1 MTQLHETAY
10 PRLKA
15 DPSAQD
21 LDEIYTLTPD
31 EIRFIDKTVK
41 RPIARSAAFIYLK
54 LFQRL
59 GYFVHIR
66 DVPAAIRQHIV
77 VQTGHRPAR
86 ADELRQFDRTT
97 ARTTLIAALRRYL
110 NVRPLDDQGR
120 AWLRHVAETAADSRH
135 VVADIIN
142 VMLEELVH
150 HRYELPGFSTLD
162 RLAVQAREKI
172 HDVHFASLADQLD
185 AKVRALID
193 NLFKVKSGE
202 TSSTWNLLKREPK
215 KPTNKETR
223 SYLQHI
229 RRLQLLV
236 DQLPIPDIPI
246 PKLKQYRYIARSLDA
261 TEMAELK
268 PQKRYALAVIYIRSQ
283 FAQTLDDAADLFV
296 RMLQN
301 LDNQARNK
309 LGEYQQEHLQRTDR
323 LIGQLKEMLLAY
335 RIDGTDHQRVEAIG
349 GSLIAEVDDLVA
361 ICDEHMAYAGRN
373 HLPFL
378 IQPYKMVRAQLL
390 NCIEIVNPQSSS
402 EDDTLIRMMKALQA
416 LRGTRHEVVPL
427 SLVGL
432 NAEEDFQWLPSTWR
446 KLVISER
453 ADGQVGAI
461 NRRYFELAVLYAI
474 RDELKSGDLFIQ
486 HGERYDDYREQLV
499 DDDTLNRELAQYG
512 EVTGVETDSRAFTE
526 SLKAALLETAEAV
539 DAEFPE
545 NAYAEIVDG
554 RLILKKPP
562 ASEPP
567 PGIRAIDQLITE
579 HMENI
584 SIVDVLIDTERWLQL
599 HKLFRPLMGTESRIE
614 ELRPRVISTL
624 FCYGCNLGPT
634 QTARSIRGMSR
645 KQIAWL
651 NIKYVT
657 EDVLEKAIVKV
668 INAYNKFELPGYW
681 GSGKH
686 ASADGTKW
694 NLYEQNLISE
704 HHIRYGGYGGIGYY
718 HVSDKFIAL
727 FSHFISCGTYEGTH
741 ILDGLMTNTSDIR
754 PDTIH
759 GDTQAQ
765 SYTVFALSHL
775 LGIKLMPR
783 IRGIKDLVF
792 HRPDSNKKFAHIDRL
807 FSDDIN
813 WQMIETHLPDMLRVA
828 VSIKLGKISAS
839 AILRRLGTYSRKN
852 KLYFAFKELGKVVRI
867 MFLLKYVG
875 DVELRRLIHA
885 ETNKSE
891 QFNGFA
897 KKLFFGGEGEIAE
910 NLRHEQ
916 RKVIKYN
923 HLIANMVILHNV
935 VGMSRVL
942 KQLQA
947 EGAVINQEVLAG
959 LAPYRLEHINRF
971 GDYVLDFRRKV
982 EALDEGFRILEAKS
996 TGQGQ

>member
-15 DPSAQD
+15 DPSVQD
-21 LDEIYTLTPD
+21 LDEIYTLTSD
-31 EIRFIDKTVK
+31 EIAFIDKTVK
-41 RPIARSAAFIYLK
+41 RPTARTVAFLYLK

-59 GYFVHIR
+59 GYFIR
-66 DVPAAIRQHIV
+66 LKDVPSVIRQYLIA
-77 VQTGHRPAR
+77 QTGFARPPR
-86 ADELRQFDRTT
+86 LDELLQFDRSTG
-97 ARTTLIAALRRYL
+97 RERLIESLRRYL
-110 NVRPLDDQGR
+110 NVRPLNLESR
-120 AWLRHVAETAADSRH
+120 AWLQHVAETAADSRH

-142 VMLEELVH
+142 VMLEELVR
-150 HRYELPGFSTLD
+150 HRYELPGFTVLD
-162 RLAVQAREKI
+162 RLAIQAREKI
-172 HDVHFASLADQLD
+172 HDVHFASIADQLD
-185 AKVRALID
+185 AKVKALID
-193 NLFKVKSGE
+193 GLFKVKQGE

-223 SYLQHI
+223 YYLQHI

-236 DQLPIPDIPI
+236 EQLPQPDIPI
-246 PKLKQYRYIARSLDA
+246 PKLKQYRLFVGSRDA
-261 TEMAELK
+261 SEMAEMK

-296 RMLQN
+296 RMLQK

-323 LIGQLKEMLLAY
+323 LVGQLKEMLLAY
-335 RIDGTDHQRVEAIG
+335 RINGTDHQRVEAIG

-378 IQPYKMVRAQLL
+378 IQPYKVVRAQLL

-402 EDDTLIRMMKALQA
+402 EDDTLVRMIKALQA
-416 LRGTRHEVVPL
+416 LRNSRQEVVPL
-427 SLVGL
+427 SLLGL
-432 NAEEDFQWLPSTWR
+432 NAEEDFQWLSTAWR

-453 ADGQVGAI
+453 ADGRIVAI

-499 DDDTLNRELAQYG
+499 DDDTLSRELAQYG
-512 EVTGVETDSRAFTE
+512 EVTGVETDPKAFTE
-526 SLKAALLETAEAV
+526 TLKEKLLETGEAV

-545 NAYAEIVDG
+545 NSYAEIVDG

-562 ASEPP
+562 SSELP
-567 PGIRAIDQLITE
+567 PGIRTLDQLITE
-579 HMENI
+579 HMEKI

-657 EDVLEKAIVKV
+657 EEVLEKAIVKV

-681 GSGKH
+681 GSGQH

-741 ILDGLMTNTSDIR
+741 ILDGLMSNTSDIR

-792 HRPDSNKKFAHIDRL
+792 HRPDNNKKFAHIDGL

-839 AILRRLGTYSRKN
+839 AILRRLGTYSRRN
-852 KLYFAFKELGKVVRI
+852 KLYFAFKELGKVVRT

-916 RKVIKYN
+916 RKIIKYN

-942 KQLQA
+942 KQLQT

-982 EALDEGFRILEAKS
+982 EALSDDFRILEYKS
-996 TGQGQ
+996 DS

>member
-31 EIRFIDKTVK
+31 EIAFIDKTVK

-66 DVPAAIRQHIV
+66 DVPSVIRQHIV
-77 VQTGHRPAR
+77 AQTGYRPAR
-86 ADELRQFDRTT
+86 SDELRQFDRTT
-97 ARTTLIAALRRYL
+97 ARTTLITALRRYL

-162 RLAVQAREKI
+162 RLGIQAREKI
-172 HDVHFASLADQLD
+172 HDVHFASIADQLD
-185 AKVRALID
+185 TKVKALID
-193 NLFKVKSGE
+193 GLFKVKQGE

-236 DQLPIPDIPI
+236 DQLPIPDIPV

-335 RIDGTDHQRVEAIG
+335 QIDGTDHQRVEAIG

-402 EDDTLIRMMKALQA
+402 EDDTLMRMMKALQV
-416 LRGTRHEVVPL
+416 LRGTRHEIVPL

-432 NAEEDFQWLPSTWR
+432 NADEDFLWLPTTWR
-446 KLVISER
+446 KLVITER
-453 ADGQVGAI
+453 ADGQVVAI

-526 SLKAALLETAEAV
+526 SLKAALLETAEGV

-567 PGIRAIDQLITE
+567 PGIKAIDQLITE

-657 EDVLEKAIVKV
+657 EEVLEKAIVKV

-792 HRPDSNKKFAHIDRL
+792 HRPDNNKKFTHIDRL

-852 KLYFAFKELGKVVRI
+852 KLYFAFKELGKVIRT

-891 QFNGFA
+891 QFNGFE
-897 KKLFFGGEGEIAE
+897 KKLFFGGEGVIAE

-916 RKVIKYN
+916 RKIIKYN
-923 HLIANMVILHNV
+923 HLVANLVILHNV

-982 EALDEGFRILEAKS
+982 EALDEGFRILEIES
-996 TGQGQ
+996 PSQTE

>member
-1 MTQLHETAY
+1 
-10 PRLKA
+10 
-15 DPSAQD
+15 
-21 LDEIYTLTPD
+21 
-31 EIRFIDKTVK
+31 
-41 RPIARSAAFIYLK
+41 
-54 LFQRL
+54 
-59 GYFVHIR
+59 
-66 DVPAAIRQHIV
+66 
-77 VQTGHRPAR
+77 
-86 ADELRQFDRTT
+86 
-97 ARTTLIAALRRYL
+97 
-110 NVRPLDDQGR
+110 
-120 AWLRHVAETAADSRH
+120 
-135 VVADIIN
+135 
-142 VMLEELVH
+142 MLE
-150 HRYELPGFSTLD
+150 
-162 RLAVQAREKI
+162 
-172 HDVHFASLADQLD
+172 
-185 AKVRALID
+185 
-193 NLFKVKSGE
+193 
-202 TSSTWNLLKREPK
+202 
-215 KPTNKETR
+215 
-223 SYLQHI
+223 
-229 RRLQLLV
+229 
-236 DQLPIPDIPI
+236 
-246 PKLKQYRYIARSLDA
+246 
-261 TEMAELK
+261 
-268 PQKRYALAVIYIRSQ
+268 
-283 FAQTLDDAADLFV
+283 
-296 RMLQN
+296 
-301 LDNQARNK
+301 
-309 LGEYQQEHLQRTDR
+309 QEHLQRTDR
-323 LIGQLKEMLLAY
+323 LVGQLKEMLLAY
-335 RIDGTDHQRVEAIG
+335 RINGTDHQRVEAIG

-378 IQPYKMVRAQLL
+378 IQPYKVVRAQLL

-402 EDDTLIRMMKALQA
+402 EDDTLVRMIKALQA
-416 LRGTRHEVVPL
+416 LRNSRQEVVPL
-427 SLVGL
+427 SLLGL
-432 NAEEDFQWLPSTWR
+432 NAEEDFQWLSTAWR

-453 ADGQVGAI
+453 ADGRIVAI

-499 DDDTLNRELAQYG
+499 DDDTLSRELAQYG
-512 EVTGVETDSRAFTE
+512 EVTGVETDPKAFTE
-526 SLKAALLETAEAV
+526 TLKEKLLETGEAV

-545 NAYAEIVDG
+545 NSYAEIVDG

-562 ASEPP
+562 SSELP
-567 PGIRAIDQLITE
+567 PGIRTLDQLITE
-579 HMENI
+579 HMEKI

-657 EDVLEKAIVKV
+657 EEVLEKAIVKV

-681 GSGKH
+681 GSGQH

-741 ILDGLMTNTSDIR
+741 ILDGLMSNTSDIR

-792 HRPDSNKKFAHIDRL
+792 HRPDNNKKFAHIDGL

-839 AILRRLGTYSRKN
+839 AILRRLGTYSRRN
-852 KLYFAFKELGKVVRI
+852 KLYFAFKELGKVVRT

-916 RKVIKYN
+916 RKIIKYN

-942 KQLQA
+942 KQLQT

-982 EALDEGFRILEAKS
+982 EALSDDFRILEYKS
-996 TGQGQ
+996 DS

>member
-15 DPSAQD
+15 EPTAQD
-21 LDEIYTLTPD
+21 LEEVYTLTPD
-31 EIRFIDKTVK
+31 EVAFIDRTTK
-41 RPIARSAAFIYLK
+41 RPTARTAAFLYLK

-59 GYFVHIR
+59 GYFIR
-66 DVPAAIRQHIV
+66 LKEVPEVIRRHLV
-77 VQTGHRPAR
+77 AQTGFARPPKLA
-86 ADELRQFDRTT
+86 ELLQFDRT
-97 ARTTLIAALRRYL
+97 AGRERLVESLRRYL
-110 NVRPLDDQGR
+110 NVRPLDDPGR

-162 RLAVQAREKI
+162 RLAIQAREKI
-172 HDVHFASLADQLD
+172 HETHFASIANQLD
-185 AKVRALID
+185 ANVKTLID
-193 NLFKVKSGE
+193 SLFKVKSGD
-202 TSSTWNLLKREPK
+202 TGSTWNLLKREPK

-236 DQLPIPDIPI
+236 EQLPRPEIPV

-261 TEMAELK
+261 SEMAELK
-268 PQKRYALAVIYIRSQ
+268 PQKRYALAVIYIRAQ

-309 LGEYQQEHLQRTDR
+309 LGEYQQEHMQRTDR
-323 LIGQLKEMLLAY
+323 LIGQLKDMLLAY

-349 GSLIAEVDDLVA
+349 TSLIADVDDLLS

-378 IQPYKMVRAQLL
+378 VQPYKAVRAQLL
-390 NCIEIVNPQSSS
+390 NCIEIVNPQSTS
-402 EDDTLIRMMKALQA
+402 EDDTLMRMIKALQA
-416 LRGTRHEVVPL
+416 LRCTRHEVVPL
-427 SLVGL
+427 SLIGL
-432 NAEEDFQWLPSTWR
+432 DANEDFQWLSAAWR
-446 KLVISER
+446 KLVVSER
-453 ADGQVGAI
+453 ADGQVVAI
-461 NRRYFELAVLYAI
+461 NRRYFELAVLHAI
-474 RDELKSGDLFIQ
+474 RDELKSGDLFIP

-512 EVTGVETDSRAFTE
+512 EVTGVETDPMAFTQA
-526 SLKAALLETAEAV
+526 LKSVLLETAEAV
-539 DAEFPE
+539 DAEFPD

-554 RLILKKPP
+554 RLILKKAPG
-562 ASEPP
+562 SELP
-567 PGIRAIDQLITE
+567 PGIRQIDLLIAE
-579 HMENI
+579 RLENV

-645 KQIAWL
+645 KQVAWL
-651 NIKYVT
+651 NIKYMT
-657 EDVLEKAIVKV
+657 EETLEQAIVKV
-668 INAYNKFELPGYW
+668 INAYNQFELPSYW

-792 HRPDSNKKFAHIDRL
+792 HRPEGGKKFQHIDRL

-852 KLYFAFKELGKVVRI
+852 KLYFAFRELGKVIRTQ
-867 MFLLKYVG
+867 FLLKYVG
-875 DVELRRLIHA
+875 DIELRRLIQS

-923 HLIANMVILHNV
+923 HLLANMVILHNV

-947 EGAVINQEVLAG
+947 EGVLINQELLAG

-982 EALDEGFRILEAKS
+982 EALGEDFRILDIES
-996 TGQGQ
+996 VT

>member
-1 MTQLHETAY
+1 MTQVHETAY

-31 EIRFIDKTVK
+31 EITFIDQTVK
-41 RPIARSAAFIYLK
+41 RPTARTVAFLYLK

-59 GYFVHIR
+59 GYFIR
-66 DVPAAIRQHIV
+66 LKDVPSAIRQHIV
-77 VQTGHRPAR
+77 AQTGFARPPR
-86 ADELRQFDRTT
+86 LDELLQFDRSTG
-97 ARTTLIAALRRYL
+97 RERLVESLRRYL
-110 NVRPLDDQGR
+110 NVRPLNQDGR
-120 AWLRHVAETAADSRH
+120 AWLQHIAETAADNRH

-150 HRYELPGFSTLD
+150 HRYELPGFTVLD
-162 RLAVQAREKI
+162 RLAIHAREKI
-172 HDVHFASLADQLD
+172 HEVHFAGIANQLD
-185 AKVRALID
+185 GKVKERID
-193 NLFKVKSGE
+193 SLFKVSRDE
-202 TSSTWNLLKREPK
+202 SSTTWNMLKREPK

-236 DQLPIPDIPI
+236 EQLPQPYIPV
-246 PKLKQYRYIARSLDA
+246 PKLKQYRYIARSLNA
-261 TEMAELK
+261 SEMAELK
-268 PQKRYALAVIYIRSQ
+268 PQKRYALAVIYIRAQ
-283 FAQTLDDAADLFV
+283 FAQTLDDAADLFM

-309 LGEYQQEHLQRTDR
+309 LGEYQQEHQQRTDR
-323 LIGQLKEMLLAY
+323 LIGQLKEALLAY
-335 RIDGTDHQRVEAIG
+335 QINGTDQQRVEAIG
-349 GSLIAEVDDLVA
+349 SSLIADVDDLVA

-378 IQPYKMVRAQLL
+378 IQPYKAVRAQLL
-390 NCIEIVNPQSSS
+390 NCIEIINPQSSS
-402 EDDTLIRMMKALQA
+402 EDDTLIRMMKVLQG
-416 LRGTRHEVVPL
+416 LRSTRHEMVPI
-427 SLVGL
+427 SLL
-432 NAEEDFQWLPSTWR
+432 ELDAEQDLQWLPSAWR
-446 KLVISER
+446 KLVVTER
-453 ADGQVGAI
+453 TDGRIATI

-499 DDDTLNRELAQYG
+499 DDATLARELTEYG
-512 EVTGVETDSRAFTE
+512 QVTGIETGPKAFTQA
-526 SLKAALLETAEAV
+526 LKVALLETAEAV
-539 DAEFPE
+539 DAVFPE
-545 NAYAEIVDG
+545 NAHAEIVDG

-562 ASEPP
+562 ASELL
-567 PGIRAIDQLITE
+567 PGIRQIDHLITE
-579 HMENI
+579 HMENV

-645 KQIAWL
+645 KQVAWL

-657 EDVLEKAIVKV
+657 EEALEQAIVKV
-668 INAYNKFELPGYW
+668 INAYNKFELPSYW

-792 HRPDSNKKFAHIDRL
+792 HRPESGKKFAHIDRL
-807 FSDDIN
+807 FTDDIN
-813 WQMIETHLPDMLRVA
+813 WQLIETHLPDMLRVA

-852 KLYFAFKELGKVVRI
+852 KLYFAFKELGKVVRT

-875 DVELRRLIHA
+875 DVELRKLIHS

-923 HLIANMVILHNV
+923 HLVANMVILHNV

-947 EGAVINQEVLAG
+947 EGALINQEVLAG

-982 EALDEGFRILEAKS
+982 EVLADGFRILEAES
-996 TGQGQ
+996 AA

>member
-1 MTQLHETAY
+1 M
-10 PRLKA
+10 
-15 DPSAQD
+15 
-21 LDEIYTLTPD
+21 
-31 EIRFIDKTVK
+31 
-41 RPIARSAAFIYLK
+41 
-54 LFQRL
+54 
-59 GYFVHIR
+59 
-66 DVPAAIRQHIV
+66 
-77 VQTGHRPAR
+77 
-86 ADELRQFDRTT
+86 
-97 ARTTLIAALRRYL
+97 
-110 NVRPLDDQGR
+110 
-120 AWLRHVAETAADSRH
+120 
-135 VVADIIN
+135 
-142 VMLEELVH
+142 
-150 HRYELPGFSTLD
+150 
-162 RLAVQAREKI
+162 
-172 HDVHFASLADQLD
+172 
-185 AKVRALID
+185 
-193 NLFKVKSGE
+193 
-202 TSSTWNLLKREPK
+202 
-215 KPTNKETR
+215 
-223 SYLQHI
+223 
-229 RRLQLLV
+229 
-236 DQLPIPDIPI
+236 
-246 PKLKQYRYIARSLDA
+246 
-261 TEMAELK
+261 
-268 PQKRYALAVIYIRSQ
+268 
-283 FAQTLDDAADLFV
+283 

-309 LGEYQQEHLQRTDR
+309 LGEYQQEHQQRTDR
-323 LIGQLKEMLLAY
+323 LIGQLKEVLLAY
-335 RIDGTDHQRVEAIG
+335 QINGTDQQRVEAIG
-349 GSLIAEVDDLVA
+349 SSLIADVDDLVA

-378 IQPYKMVRAQLL
+378 IQPYKAVRAQLL
-390 NCIEIVNPQSSS
+390 NCIEIINPQSSS
-402 EDDTLIRMMKALQA
+402 EDDTLIRMMKVLQG
-416 LRGTRHEVVPL
+416 LRSTRHEMVPI
-427 SLVGL
+427 SLL
-432 NAEEDFQWLPSTWR
+432 ELDAEQDLQWLPSAWR
-446 KLVISER
+446 KLVVTER
-453 ADGQVGAI
+453 TDGRIATI

-499 DDDTLNRELAQYG
+499 DDATLARELTEYG
-512 EVTGVETDSRAFTE
+512 QVTGIETGPKAFTQA
-526 SLKAALLETAEAV
+526 LKVALLETAEAV
-539 DAEFPE
+539 DAVFPE
-545 NAYAEIVDG
+545 NAHAEIVDG
-554 RLILKKPP
+554 RLILKKPL
-562 ASEPP
+562 ASELL
-567 PGIRAIDQLITE
+567 PGIRQIDHLITE
-579 HMENI
+579 HMENV

-624 FCYGCNLGPT
+624 FCSGCNLGPT

-645 KQIAWL
+645 KQVAWL

-657 EDVLEKAIVKV
+657 EEALEQAIVKV
-668 INAYNKFELPGYW
+668 INAYNKFELPSYW

-792 HRPDSNKKFAHIDRL
+792 HRPESGKKFAHIDRL
-807 FSDDIN
+807 FTDDIN
-813 WQMIETHLPDMLRVA
+813 WQLIETHLPDMLRVA

-852 KLYFAFKELGKVVRI
+852 KLYFAFKELGKVVRT

-875 DVELRRLIHA
+875 DVELRKLIHS

-923 HLIANMVILHNV
+923 HLVANMVILHNV

-947 EGAVINQEVLAG
+947 EGALINQEVLAG

-982 EALDEGFRILEAKS
+982 EVLADGFRILEAES
-996 TGQGQ
+996 AA

>member
-1 MTQLHETAY
+1 MTQPHETAY
-10 PRLKA
+10 PRLKE

-21 LDEIYTLTPD
+21 LNEIYTLTPD
-31 EIRFIDKTVK
+31 EIAFIEKTIK
-41 RPIARSAAFIYLK
+41 RPTSRTVAFLYLK

-59 GYFVHIR
+59 GYFIR
-66 DVPAAIRQHIV
+66 LKDVPSVIRQYIIA
-77 VQTGHRPAR
+77 QTGFARPPR
-86 ADELRQFDRTT
+86 WDELLQFDRT
-97 ARTTLIAALRRYL
+97 AGRERLIELLRRYL
-110 NVRPLDDQGR
+110 DVRPLNPEGR
-120 AWLRHVAETAADSRH
+120 AWLQHVAEMAADSRH

-142 VMLEELVH
+142 VMLEELVC
-150 HRYELPGFSTLD
+150 HRYELPGFTVLD
-162 RLAVQAREKI
+162 RLAIHAREKI
-172 HDVHFASLADQLD
+172 HDVHFASIADQLD
-185 AKVRALID
+185 AKVKALID
-193 NLFKVKSGE
+193 NLFKVKTGE
-202 TSSTWNLLKREPK
+202 NSSTWNMLKREPK

-236 DQLPIPDIPI
+236 DQLPKPDIPV

-301 LDNQARNK
+301 LDNQARTK
-309 LGEYQQEHLQRTDR
+309 LGEYQQEHLQQTDR

-335 RIDGTDHQRVEAIG
+335 QINGTDHQRVEAIS
-349 GSLIAEVDDLVA
+349 GSLIADVDDLVA

-378 IQPYKMVRAQLL
+378 IQPYKAVRAQLL

-402 EDDTLIRMMKALQA
+402 EDDTLNRMMKALQA
-416 LRGTRHEVVPL
+416 LRSTRHEIVPL
-427 SLVGL
+427 SLLGL
-432 NAEEDFQWLPSTWR
+432 NAEEDFSWLSAAWR

-453 ADGQVGAI
+453 ADGQVVAI

-499 DDDTLNRELAQYG
+499 DDDTLSRELAQYG
-512 EVTGVETDSRAFTE
+512 EVTGVETDPKVFTE
-526 SLKAALLETAEAV
+526 TLKTALLETAEAV
-539 DAEFPE
+539 DAEFPD

-562 ASEPP
+562 ARELP
-567 PGIRAIDQLITE
+567 PGVRTVDLLITE

-645 KQIAWL
+645 KQISWL

-657 EDVLEKAIVKV
+657 EEVLEKAIVKV

-754 PDTIH
+754 PETIH

-765 SYTVFALSHL
+765 SYTVFALSYL

-792 HRPDSNKKFAHIDRL
+792 HRPDGSKKFTHIDRL

-852 KLYFAFKELGKVVRI
+852 KLYFAFKELGKVIRT

-910 NLRHEQ
+910 NIRHEQ
-916 RKVIKYN
+916 RKIIKYN
-923 HLIANMVILHNV
+923 HLVANMVILHNV

-942 KQLQA
+942 KQLQD

-982 EALDEGFRILEAKS
+982 EALSDDFRILEGKS
-996 TGQGQ
+996 DR